1 MKLAYR
7 LTTLLAVAVLV
18 TGICFGQANGGK
30 KSYAFHGKVEAVDSK
45 DKSLKVNGEEVKG
58 WMAAMT
64 MDYKVDDPAVLRKI
78 KPGDQITATGYDG
91 DPTLHKV
98 EITPKQGGEAK
109 STK

>member
-7 LTTLLAVAVLV
+7 LTTLLAVAVLA

-30 KSYAFHGKVEAVDSK
+30 KSYTFHGKVEAVDSK

-64 MDYKVDDPAVLRKI
+64 MVYRLDTPHEVVRLKQ
-78 KPGDQITATGYDG
+78 GDGITATVHDRSEERRVGKECASMCRSRWS
-91 DPTLHKV
+91 P
-98 EITPKQGGEAK
+98 
-109 STK
+109 